1 MANVPMT
8 AGMSQLIEA
17 RLKAMLERSN
27 KFAETTETEDEL
39 VCLCDTLLQTLSVAV
54 LPSASVLQSML
65 LFTTKLSS
73 PATAAAVVDSLL
85 ASARTVGAARWRL
98 CDRGK
103 SEGVWQLLCE
113 ALALAVGAA
122 PETIGTPSSNVRS
135 RGGSNFMIS
144 KFMSSS
150 GGGAIRRRDY
160 LADQSNAY
168 EDGLDDDDDDDDD
181 KNNNGSSS
189 SSASKRRRRRFS
201 RMDDESDEETKE
213 KKAVEAAVAAAIESQ
228 RKVAFAAE
236 HLRFFASFFDME
248 REQGIKRGALASLL
262 LLPDGEDDDIGRTRN
277 EMLHIVRVEK
287 LALLTAACFCLA
299 KDDAAEQSSDDV
311 HILLCAERI
320 FRSLVALVVHVES
333 GRSGELTT
341 RLFDSLWKAF
351 NALPTMR
358 ARSFFVEALRD
369 DRHKLPLLD
378 KLVFFESSVARTRS
392 GMQEVPPRL
401 LKFARYY
408 RFVKFN
414 SSLDIFALLMCHI
427 ALGLVTTMR
436 DERARGCA
444 DSSVL
449 EPYDSQELAPVPPG
463 DDAEDDATNE
473 NSDAAD
479 NNGKRERAA
488 PRTWLDALRDEAVRT
503 STEGALSDDVTV
515 FRLDLLAASLE
526 ELARAQFTKREEA

>member
-1 MANVPMT
+1 MATMT

-17 RLKAMLERSN
+17 RLKATLEPSN
-27 KFAETTETEDEL
+27 KFGETTETEDEL

-73 PATAAAVVDSLL
+73 AATAGAVVDSLL

-98 CDRGK
+98 GDRGK

-150 GGGAIRRRDY
+150 GGSAIKRRDY
-160 LADQSNAY
+160 LVDQSNAY
-168 EDGLDDDDDDDDD
+168 EDGLGDDDDDDDDD
-181 KNNNGSSS
+181 NNNNNN
-189 SSASKRRRRRFS
+189 SASKRRRQRFG
-201 RMDDESDEETKE
+201 RMDYESDEEAKE
-213 KKAVEAAVAAAIESQ
+213 KEVVEAAVAAEIERQ
-228 RKVAFAAE
+228 RKVSFAVE

-277 EMLHIVRVEK
+277 EMLHIIRVEK

-299 KDDAAEQSSDDV
+299 KDDAAKQSSDDV

-333 GRSGELTT
+333 GRRGRGELTT
-341 RLFDSLWKAF
+341 RLFHSLWKAF
-351 NALPTMR
+351 NTLPTMR

-369 DRHKLPLLD
+369 DHHKLLLLD
-378 KLVFFESSVARTRS
+378 KLVFFESNVARTRS

-414 SSLDIFALLMCHI
+414 SSPDIFALLMCHI

-473 NSDAAD
+473 NSDATD
-479 NNGKRERAA
+479 NNGKREKAA
-488 PRTWLDALRDEAVRT
+488 PRTWLDTLRDEAVRR

-515 FRLDLLAASLE
+515 FRLDLLTASLE
-526 ELARAQFTKREEA
+526 ELARAQFTKEKP